1 MGKRFGNV
9 VSLTSNNNMPSLLF
23 QFFPLLPFLMPKT
36 AENKKIEREKDAKW
50 VGASRQEITL
60 WLGEDGNTKGK
71 VAKQQKTNTTS
82 KPNLESNTNTKIK
95 FRFTILFTDFY
106 DFQIGLKFITTTGAA
121 PRNCFIQIFVSA
133 HNGHR
138 RQTVESA

>member
-60 WLGEDGNTKGK
+60 
-71 VAKQQKTNTTS
+71 
-82 KPNLESNTNTKIK
+82 
-95 FRFTILFTDFY
+95 
-106 DFQIGLKFITTTGAA
+106 
-121 PRNCFIQIFVSA
+121 
-133 HNGHR
+133 
-138 RQTVESA
+138 